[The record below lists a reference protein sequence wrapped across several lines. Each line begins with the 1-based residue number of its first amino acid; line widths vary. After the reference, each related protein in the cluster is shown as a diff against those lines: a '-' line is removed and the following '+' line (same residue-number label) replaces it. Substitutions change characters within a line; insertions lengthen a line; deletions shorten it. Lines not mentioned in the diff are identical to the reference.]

1 MRLQELTDGHLPAMR
16 GGHET
21 AQVLYKDLATVGQ
34 EVVVSQRMGRV
45 REEPIEKAQ
54 DAAGLL
60 ERNIV
65 LPSEG
70 IKDVHFDQIHER
82 EERYSFVG
90 LDREDG
96 IEAALAQR
104 PGADRRLGHPQVV
117 RDLGDPIGRNSSGV
131 EGLEGGQPQGAHSP
145 LLPRPS
151 LASFV
156 LGNRKGC

>member
-1 MRLQELTDGHLPAMR
+1 MRLQQLTDGHLPAMR

-21 AQVLYKDLATVGQ
+21 AQVLHKDLATVGQ

-45 REEPIEKAQ
+45 REQPIEKAH

-65 LPSEG
+65 LPAEG
-70 IKDVHFDQIHER
+70 IKDVHFDQIQKR
-82 EERYSFVG
+82 EERYAFVG

-104 PGADRRLGHPQVV
+104 PGTDRRLGHPQVV
-117 RDLGDPIGRNSSGV
+117 RDLSVR
-131 EGLEGGQPQGAHSP
+131 
-145 LLPRPS
+145 
-151 LASFV
+151 
-156 LGNRKGC
+156 